1 MELNEIPFQTI
12 DGATTSLS
20 DFGNSAILVVN
31 VASRCGLTPQYT
43 GLEALQE
50 TYRDRGFTVIG
61 FPCNQFMGQEPGTAA
76 DIKSFCSM
84 SYGVTFPLME
94 KVRVNGRNK
103 HPLYAA
109 LHAVPDGS
117 GKSGRVKWNFEKFL
131 IATNGEITRF
141 RPTVEP
147 QDPAII
153 AAIEAAL
160 PDRT

>member
-131 IATNGEITRF
+131 IAPNGEITRF